1 MSVCV
6 TVFVRLGKNWEK
18 SASPIFIKQTPRSF
32 WEAAFQCIVLKSSCR
47 RLIKWNYTAGK
58 WTPKGQV
65 FLSLLYTAQ
74 SQGHRTL
81 HSTEETFKKYVIEL
95 NLIEIV
101 QFLLLPFWKKLLQ
114 LGKVISK
121 LKTQQPIFITKQK
134 INLPMEHK
142 IYVIRINMC
151 CFFFWLLFKLESLRG
166 KLNLI
171 TNVKTH
177 KY

>member
-1 MSVCV
+1 MVRVTWCNISVDERLCDSVCQ
-6 TVFVRLGKNWEK
+6 TREKLRKICFTNFYKANTSIILGSRFSVYRSKKLMPSSYQVKLHCWEM
-18 SASPIFIKQTPRSF
+18 
-32 WEAAFQCIVLKSSCR
+32 
-47 RLIKWNYTAGK
+47 N
-58 WTPKGQV
+58 PKGQV

-142 IYVIRINMC
+142 IYVLRINMC
-151 CFFFWLLFKLESLRG
+151 FFF
-166 KLNLI
+166 LI
-171 TNVKTH
+171 TVQVRVTERET
-177 KY
+177 